1 MESIDKTFD
10 KLRLKFNI
18 TLESDPN
25 ISEFFEKQIRPKVEL
40 KEIRNLSPFF
50 EIYEKTLSCAFLFTY
65 KDSSETRLD
74 LVYSKDRATVRIMY
88 MNDFV
93 VIHTNID
100 HKSLNSLYYNVWKHY
115 RSLVVELPVIK
126 IDERKD
132 MTEIVMEILNDSV
145 SKTGKKVYRTFG
157 EDRSNSELIKT
168 DKGRVLIAN
177 CSTFCQV
184 KMEDGMVFEFKNGYV
199 RGLEEL

>member
-1 MESIDKTFD
+1 MESINKTFD
-10 KLRLKFNI
+10 RLRLKFNI

-50 EIYEKTLSCAFLFTY
+50 EIYEKTLTYVFLFTY

-74 LVYSKDRATVRIMY
+74 LVYNKDRGIVRIMY

-93 VIHTNID
+93 VIHPNID
-100 HKSLNSLYYNVWKHY
+100 HKSLNSLYYNAWKSY
-115 RSLVVELPVIK
+115 KSFLIELPVIK

-132 MTEIVMEILNDSV
+132 VTEMVMEIINA
-145 SKTGKKVYRTFG
+145 KTGKKIYRTFG
-157 EDRSNSELIKT
+157 EDRSNSQLIKT

-177 CSTFCQV
+177 CSTCCQV
-184 KMEDGMVFEFKNGYV
+184 KMEDGMTFEFKNGYI

>member
-25 ISEFFEKQIRPKVEL
+25 ISEFFEKQIRLKVEL

-50 EIYEKTLSCAFLFTY
+50 EIYEKTLTYVFLFTY

-74 LVYSKDRATVRIMY
+74 LVYNKDRGIVRIMY

-100 HKSLNSLYYNVWKHY
+100 HKSLNSLYYNAWKSY
-115 RSLVVELPVIK
+115 KSFVVELPVIK

-132 MTEIVMEILNDSV
+132 MTGIVMEILNDSIP
-145 SKTGKKVYRTFG
+145 KTSKKVYRTFG

-177 CSTFCQV
+177 CSTCCQV
-184 KMEDGMVFEFKNGYV
+184 KMEDGMVFEFKNGYIK
-199 RGLEEL
+199 GIEEL

>member
-1 MESIDKTFD
+1 MESIHKTFD
-10 KLRLKFNI
+10 RLRLKFNI
-18 TLESDPN
+18 TLESNPN

-50 EIYEKTLSCAFLFTY
+50 EIYEKTLTYVFLFTY

-74 LVYSKDRATVRIMY
+74 LVYNKDRGIVRIMY

-132 MTEIVMEILNDSV
+132 MTEMVMEILNDSI
-145 SKTGKKVYRTFG
+145 SKTSKKIYRTFG
-157 EDRSNSELIKT
+157 EDRSNSQLIKT

-199 RGLEEL
+199 RDLEEL

>member
-1 MESIDKTFD
+1 MENINKTFD

-40 KEIRNLSPFF
+40 NEISKLSPFF
-50 EIYEKTLSCAFLFTY
+50 EIYEKTLTYVFLFTY

-74 LVYSKDRATVRIMY
+74 LVYNKDRGIVRIMY

-93 VIHTNID
+93 VIHSNID
-100 HKSLNSLYYNVWKHY
+100 HKSLNSLYYNAWKSY
-115 RSLVVELPVIK
+115 KSFLIELPVIK

-132 MTEIVMEILNDSV
+132 VTEMVIEIINA
-145 SKTGKKVYRTFG
+145 KTGKKIYRTFG
-157 EDRSNSELIKT
+157 EDRSNSQLIKT

-177 CSTFCQV
+177 SSTFCQI
-184 KMEDGMVFEFKNGYV
+184 KMEDGMVFEFKNGYI